1 MIQSLSKRSAS
12 HLILLSMILT
22 VEFVKARRGVWRI
35 GASVRTRAGPSA
47 IAEVLEFVLYHQ
59 FQVRTMWHVRLV
71 FDCTMG
77 KRMSWSVSGDSEGGR
92 LKSANIGIAW
102 RASTSTD
109 LWNLISSRRNKNHL
123 DHWLPGECFTQ
134 VSRPSRL
141 DWSTTLAWI
150 TPTDFLPT
158 DSASGRM
165 SELRS
170 KEGRSPQKEKKHIYK

>member
-1 MIQSLSKRSAS
+1 
-12 HLILLSMILT
+12 MILT

-47 IAEVLEFVLYHQ
+47 IAEVLEFVFNHQ

-109 LWNLISSRRNKNHL
+109 L
-123 DHWLPGECFTQ
+123 
-134 VSRPSRL
+134 
-141 DWSTTLAWI
+141 
-150 TPTDFLPT
+150 
-158 DSASGRM
+158 
-165 SELRS
+165 
-170 KEGRSPQKEKKHIYK
+170 